1 MTLGEQAGELI
12 LLLDNFWILEAKL
25 RKIYEEWKLYF
36 PFLKEIEFRF

>member
-25 RKIYEEWKLYF
+25 SKISEEW
-36 PFLKEIEFRF
+36 I